1 MIVDDPRMLMS
12 YHAVFMFSCFKLRA
26 NHFSSLT
33 GSETY
38 QRIMS
43 QGKNAASLSDL
54 SFETKSLWTILD
66 YLYSYCHLLDVVLGL
81 ILITGTLEYDI
92 LHLAYLAFAL
102 IFSRMRLEI
111 LKKKNK
117 IFKFLRLY
125 NFVLIVLSLAHQ
137 SPFLGYFSEG
147 KSKTIGYI
155 SKEFDYV
162 SKYLEAEQNGAI
174 LRKQEK
180 KAAWKTAQL
189 QHILKYEEQKRLR
202 NMQVEKMKSEMLSLQ
217 IWLHKMGTTAHC
229 CDTSP
234 QSKGLESRANSF
246 SDKGENDFNKQNLN
260 LLSSDSIFSFDMIES
275 PTVE

>member
-1 MIVDDPRMLMS
+1 MIVDDPPMLMS

-26 NHFSSLT
+26 NDFSSLT

-92 LHLAYLAFAL
+92 LHLGYLAFAL

-111 LKKKNK
+111 LKKMNK

-155 SKEFDYV
+155 SKVISFHKYDYGFRITSRSALVEIIIFMLVSLQSCFHPRSLIMFQNILKPSRTVPFYV
-162 SKYLEAEQNGAI
+162 SRSRRLLGRLHSCNTYLN
-174 LRKQEK
+174 
-180 KAAWKTAQL
+180 
-189 QHILKYEEQKRLR
+189 
-202 NMQVEKMKSEMLSLQ
+202 MKSRSACVTCK
-217 IWLHKMGTTAHC
+217 W
-229 CDTSP
+229 
-234 QSKGLESRANSF
+234 RR
-246 SDKGENDFNKQNLN
+246 
-260 LLSSDSIFSFDMIES
+260 
-275 PTVE
+275 